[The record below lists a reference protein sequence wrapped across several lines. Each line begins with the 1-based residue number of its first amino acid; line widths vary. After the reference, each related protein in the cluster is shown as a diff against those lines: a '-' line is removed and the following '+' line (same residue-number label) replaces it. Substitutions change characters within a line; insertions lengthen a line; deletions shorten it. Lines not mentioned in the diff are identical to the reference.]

1 MCGICG
7 FFNFNNRCDAPGV
20 LSMMTASLAHRGPDG
35 MGTWLSPEMNV
46 GLGHT
51 RLAIIDIAGGRQPI
65 HSPDGRFVIVFNGE
79 LYNFRSLRKELEG
92 MGHVFRTSSDTEVLL
107 EAYVRWGPTCLER
120 FHGMFALAIYDT
132 QAREVFLARDRT
144 GIKPLYYH
152 RGPSGFLFG
161 SEIKAILKVPSVPRR
176 LNYQAFAD
184 FVVLGYPLAP
194 KTMFLDLSE
203 LEPGTWLRVSRE
215 GTEKRRFWSWRQ
227 LTDGMGEAAAL
238 EQTQAALTE
247 SLRENLVSD
256 VPIGVLL
263 SGGIDS
269 SLLVAFLAK
278 VLREDVETFTVSFA
292 EAAYDESQYA
302 GLVARSLGVR
312 HQQIVLG
319 PQLADIS
326 LIEEILDQFDQPFAD
341 SSAIPTYF
349 ICKQIRK
356 SAKVAIGGDGGD
368 EMFGGYR
375 RFSHAD
381 MAKLV
386 GTLPRPFLKASETTL
401 GGIAGILPHL
411 SRMGKRF
418 LRSAASRD
426 EGRLMALSCYTFP
439 DQLPEF
445 IEPPVMKTIGKY
457 VPSLS
462 LNGNG
467 TINPGGR
474 EFVDSTVRYALP
486 GDYLRKVD
494 VMSSA
499 HGLEVRVPFLGEQV
513 LECAAKIPVHLKYS
527 RTRNKIILRKLA
539 GRYLPKAVVEKPKG
553 GFGIPLDTWLGRNGR
568 EEVRS
573 ILLSRNAAIRDL
585 IRPEYSE
592 SLLSEFVDQNWN
604 ASRHSRFN
612 TYQQVYML
620 WSLERW
626 LARWRP
632 AL

>member
-7 FFNFNNRCDAPGV
+7 FFDISERYDAPSV
-20 LSMMTASLAHRGPDG
+20 LSAMTASLAHRGPDG
-35 MGTWLSPEMNV
+35 MGTWLSPERNV

-65 HSPDGRFVIVFNGE
+65 HSSDGQFVIVYNGE

-92 MGHVFRTSSDTEVLL
+92 LGHHFRTSSDTEVLL
-107 EAYVRWGPTCLER
+107 EAYVRWGPACLHR

-132 QAREVFLARDRT
+132 KARELFLARDRT

-152 RGPSGFLFG
+152 PGPSGFLFG
-161 SEIKAILKVPSVPRR
+161 SEIKAILQVPGVPRR

-203 LEPGTWLRVSRE
+203 LEPGTWLRVSRR
-215 GTEKRRFWSWRQ
+215 GIEKRRFWSWRQ
-227 LTDGMGEAAAL
+227 LSDGIGEAAAL
-238 EQTQAALTE
+238 DQTQAALTE
-247 SLRENLVSD
+247 SLREHLVSD

-278 VLREDVETFTVSFA
+278 MLREDLETFTVSFA
-292 EAAYDESQYA
+292 EAGYDESQYA
-302 GLVARSLGVR
+302 SLVARSLGVR

-386 GTLPRPFLKASETTL
+386 GTLPRPFLKASGTAL
-401 GGIAGILPHL
+401 GGVSGIVPHL

-426 EGRLMALSCYTFP
+426 EGRLIALSCYTFP
-439 DQLPEF
+439 DQLPEV
-445 IEPPVMKTIGKY
+445 IEPAVMKTIGKY

-462 LNGNG
+462 LNGNR
-467 TINPGGR
+467 TINPGGK

-499 HGLEVRVPFLGEQV
+499 HGLEVRVPFLGEHV

-527 RTRNKIILRKLA
+527 RSRNKIILRKLA
-539 GRYLPKAVVEKPKG
+539 GKYLPKAVVEKPKG
-553 GFGIPLDTWLGRNGR
+553 GFALPLDTWLGRNGR

-573 ILLSRNAAIRDL
+573 ILISRNAGIRDL
-585 IRPEYSE
+585 VRPEYSE
-592 SLLSEFVDQNWN
+592 PLLSGFVDQNWN
-604 ASRHSRFN
+604 ASRQSRFN

-626 LARWRP
+626 LARWNP
-632 AL
+632 TL

>member
-7 FFNFNNRCDAPGV
+7 FYNISNPHHAPAV
-20 LSMMTASLAHRGPDG
+20 LSSMTASLAHRGPDG

-51 RLAIIDIAGGRQPI
+51 RLAIIDLAGGRQPMQ
-65 HSPDGRFVIVFNGE
+65 SVDGRFVIVFNGE
-79 LYNFRSLRKELEG
+79 LYNFRSLRKELEDL
-92 MGHVFRTSSDTEVLL
+92 GHHFRTSSDTEVLL
-107 EAYVRWGPTCLER
+107 EAYIRWGAACLQR
-120 FHGMFALAIYDT
+120 FRGMFALAIYDT

-144 GIKPLYYH
+144 GIKPMYYH
-152 RGPSGFLFG
+152 WGPSGFLFG
-161 SEIKAILKVPSVPRR
+161 SEIKAILRVPGVPRR

-184 FVVLGYPLAP
+184 FLVLGYPLAP

-203 LEPGTWLRVSRE
+203 LEPGTMLRVSRQ
-215 GTEKRRFWSWRQ
+215 GIGKRRFWSWVQ
-227 LTDGMGEAAAL
+227 LPDGMGEATAL
-238 EQTQAALTE
+238 ERTEAALTE
-247 SLRENLVSD
+247 SLREHLVSD

-269 SLLVAFLAK
+269 SLLVALLAK

-292 EAAYDESQYA
+292 EAAFDESLYA

-312 HQQIVLG
+312 HQEIVLG
-319 PQLADIS
+319 PQLADVS
-326 LIEEILDQFDQPFAD
+326 VIEDILDQFDQPFAD

-386 GTLPRPFLKASETTL
+386 GALPGAFLKASGTAL
-401 GGIAGILPHL
+401 AGVAGIVPHL

-418 LRSAASRD
+418 IRSAASRD
-426 EGRLMALSCYTFP
+426 GGRLIALSCYNFP
-439 DQLPEF
+439 DHLPEM
-445 IEPPVMKTIGKY
+445 IELAVMKGIGKY

-462 LNGNG
+462 LNGHG
-467 TINPGGR
+467 TANPGGK

-494 VMSSA
+494 IMSSA
-499 HGLEVRVPFLGEQV
+499 HGLEVRVPFLGEHV
-513 LECAAKIPVHLKYS
+513 LECAAKIPTQLKYS
-527 RTRNKIILRKLA
+527 RKGNKIILRKLA
-539 GRYLPKAVVEKPKG
+539 RKYLPKAIVEKPKS
-553 GFGIPLDTWLGRNGR
+553 GFGIPLDSWLGRNGR
-568 EEVRS
+568 ADVCS
-573 ILLSRNAAIRDL
+573 MLKSRKASIRDVV
-585 IRPEYSE
+585 RAEYSDP
-592 SLLSEFVDQNWN
+592 LLSEFVDQRWN
-604 ASRHSRFN
+604 VSRRSRFN

-626 LARWRP
+626 LVRWNP
-632 AL
+632 TL

>member
-7 FFNFNNRCDAPGV
+7 FFNISHRYEAPAL
-20 LSMMTASLAHRGPDG
+20 LSAMTSSLAHRGPDG

-51 RLAIIDIAGGRQPI
+51 RLAIIDITGGRQPI
-65 HSPDGRFVIVFNGE
+65 HSSDGRFVIVFNGE

-92 MGHVFRTSSDTEVLL
+92 LGHDFRTSSDTEVLL
-107 EAYVRWGPTCLER
+107 EAYVRWGPACLQR

-152 RGPSGFLFG
+152 WGPSGFLFG
-161 SEIKAILKVPSVPRR
+161 SEIKAILQVPGIPRR
-176 LNYQAFAD
+176 FNYQAFAD

-203 LEPGTWLRVSRE
+203 LEPGTWLRVSQQGME
-215 GTEKRRFWSWRQ
+215 NRRFWSWRQ
-227 LTDGMGEAAAL
+227 LPDGMGEAVAL
-238 EQTQAALTE
+238 EQTQSALTE
-247 SLRENLVSD
+247 SLREHLVSD

-269 SLLVAFLAK
+269 SLLVALLAK

-292 EAAYDESQYA
+292 EAAYDESRYA

-326 LIEEILDQFDQPFAD
+326 LTEDILDQFDQPFAD

-401 GGIAGILPHL
+401 GGIAGIVPHL

-426 EGRLMALSCYTFP
+426 EGRLIALSCYTFP

-499 HGLEVRVPFLGEQV
+499 HGLEVRVPFLGEHV

-553 GFGIPLDTWLGRNGR
+553 GFAIPLDTWLGRNGR

-573 ILLSRNAAIRDL
+573 ILLSRNAGIHDL
-585 IRPEYSE
+585 IRQEYSE
-592 SLLSEFVDQNWN
+592 SLLSQFVDQNWN
-604 ASRHSRFN
+604 ASKQSRFN

-626 LARWRP
+626 LRRWRP
-632 AL
+632 TL

>member
-7 FFNFNNRCDAPGV
+7 FFNISHRYEAPAL
-20 LSMMTASLAHRGPDG
+20 LSAMTSSLAHRGPDG

-51 RLAIIDIAGGRQPI
+51 RLAIIDITGGRQPI
-65 HSPDGRFVIVFNGE
+65 HSSDGRFVIVFNGE

-92 MGHVFRTSSDTEVLL
+92 LGHDFRTSSDTEVLL
-107 EAYVRWGPTCLER
+107 EAYVRWGPACLQR

-152 RGPSGFLFG
+152 WGPSGFLFG
-161 SEIKAILKVPSVPRR
+161 SEIKAILQVPGIPRR
-176 LNYQAFAD
+176 FNYQAFAD

-203 LEPGTWLRVSRE
+203 LEPGTWLRVSRQGME
-215 GTEKRRFWSWRQ
+215 NRRFWSWRQ
-227 LTDGMGEAAAL
+227 LPDGMGEAAAL
-238 EQTQAALTE
+238 EQTQSALTE
-247 SLRENLVSD
+247 SLREHLVSD

-269 SLLVAFLAK
+269 SLLVALLAK

-326 LIEEILDQFDQPFAD
+326 LTEDILDQFDQPFAD

-401 GGIAGILPHL
+401 GGIAGIVPHL

-426 EGRLMALSCYTFP
+426 EGRLIALSCYTFP

-499 HGLEVRVPFLGEQV
+499 HGLEVRVPFLGEHV

-553 GFGIPLDTWLGRNGR
+553 GFAIPLDTWLGRNGR

-573 ILLSRNAAIRDL
+573 ILLSRNAGIHDL
-585 IRPEYSE
+585 VRQEYSE

-604 ASRHSRFN
+604 ASKQSRFN

-626 LARWRP
+626 LRRWRP
-632 AL
+632 TL

>member
-7 FFNFNNRCDAPGV
+7 FFNISSPCDLPAV
-20 LSMMTASLAHRGPDG
+20 LSAMTASLAHRGPDG
-35 MGTWLSPEMNV
+35 TGTWLSPEMNV

-51 RLAIIDIAGGRQPI
+51 RLAIIDITGGRQPI
-65 HSPDGRFVIVFNGE
+65 HSADGRFVIVFNGE

-92 MGHVFRTSSDTEVLL
+92 LGHRFRTSSDTEVLL
-107 EAYVRWGPTCLER
+107 EAYVRWGPACLQR
-120 FHGMFALAIYDT
+120 FHGMFAVAIYDT

-152 RGPSGFLFG
+152 GGPSGFLFG
-161 SEIKAILKVPSVPRR
+161 SEIKAILQVPGIPRR
-176 LNYQAFAD
+176 FNYQAFAD
-184 FVVLGYPLAP
+184 FVVLGYPLVP
-194 KTMFLDLSE
+194 KTMFSDVSE
-203 LEPGTWLRVSRE
+203 LEPGTWLRVSRQ
-215 GTEKRRFWSWRQ
+215 GMEKRRFWSWRQ
-227 LTDGMGEAAAL
+227 LPDAIGEADAL
-238 EQTQAALTE
+238 EQTQTALTE
-247 SLRENLVSD
+247 SLREHLVSD

-278 VLREDVETFTVSFA
+278 VLGEDVETFTVSFA

-326 LIEEILDQFDQPFAD
+326 LTENILDQFDQPFAD

-349 ICKQIRK
+349 ICRQIRK

-386 GTLPRPFLKASETTL
+386 GTLPRSWLQVSQTTL
-401 GGIAGILPHL
+401 GRIAGIVPHL

-426 EGRLMALSCYTFP
+426 EGRLIALSCYTFP

-445 IEPPVMKTIGKY
+445 IEPPVMKNIGKY

-499 HGLEVRVPFLGEQV
+499 HGLEVRVPFLGEHV

-573 ILLSRNAAIRDL
+573 ILLSRSARIHDL
-585 IRPEYSE
+585 IRQEYSE
-592 SLLSEFVDQNWN
+592 SLLSEFVEQNWN
-604 ASRHSRFN
+604 ASRQSRFN

-626 LARWRP
+626 LQRWRP
-632 AL
+632 SL